1 MKRLWSF
8 HPSPAMT
15 VAVAALVFAM
25 TGYAVG
31 VPGTRPDRNEVEI
44 QTTTGGPTQ
53 SVDPGADEP
62 IPIADPTFTQLAGEV
77 ALVSVDADIEG
88 DPPDS
93 ELSQPRGCDLFVSIV
108 ADTGSGVLA
117 EDLGFEL
124 VALDQRGDPTTKTAD
139 SQALPAPDADRE
151 ITLVAFVTEA
161 IVPDEQGNPVP
172 DEGQCDDDTFT
183 VSLDVSVTTLRN

>member
-1 MKRLWSF
+1 MI
-8 HPSPAMT
+8 

-31 VPGTRPDRNEVEI
+31 VPATRTDRNEVEI

-53 SVDPGADEP
+53 SIDPDGNEA
-62 IPIADPTFTQLAGEV
+62 IPIADPTFTQRAGEV

-93 ELSQPRGCDLFVSIV
+93 ELEQPRGCDLFVSV
-108 ADTGSGVLA
+108 LGDTGSGVA
-117 EDLGFEL
+117 AQDLGFEL

-151 ITLVAFVTEA
+151 VTLEAFVTEA
-161 IVPDEQGNPVP
+161 IVPDEQGNPAP

>member
-1 MKRLWSF
+1 MKRFLRF

-15 VAVAALVFAM
+15 VAVAALVLAM

-31 VPGTRPDRNEVEI
+31 VPAPKPDRNEVEI
-44 QTTTGGPTQ
+44 ETTTGGPTQ
-53 SVDPGADEP
+53 SVDPDVNQP

-88 DPPDS
+88 DPPDD
-93 ELSQPRGCDLFVSIV
+93 ELEQPRGCDVFVAV
-108 ADTGSGVLA
+108 VGDTGSGVLA

-139 SQALPAPDADRE
+139 SQALPPPDADRE
-151 ITLVAFVTEA
+151 ITLEAFVTEA